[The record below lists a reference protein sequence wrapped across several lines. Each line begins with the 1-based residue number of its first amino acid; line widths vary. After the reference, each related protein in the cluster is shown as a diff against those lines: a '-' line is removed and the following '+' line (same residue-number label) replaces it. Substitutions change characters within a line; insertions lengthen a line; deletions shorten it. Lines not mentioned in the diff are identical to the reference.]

1 MPAAHGGARG
11 HVVGVHARL
20 VHGLVEHLVETNVPA
35 CLADRHALGIAHHAQ
50 QLLRHRRDEDDSKV
64 LIHGDDAVLHLGHD
78 HAHGVVLAALL
89 ENAAL
94 DARDDGVVLGHLARL
109 AGNFLDARVKIA
121 VRKLIERSHGAVDQ
135 PFLGVHGQPDRD
147 EHGQR
152 GRQKHETDDISRGQN
167 RHRLALGGVIQQKC
181 AIFILI
187 DGANRRRT
195 FRVLMRI
202 GANRALQGEGRHL
215 FEQRV
220 RALGGCID
228 RLTVRQTIFAENPI
242 WHLERSERVGALL
255 RLHRGSRIAGDLAD
269 SLELRQNALILR
281 LRNIQTVID
290 GQKYESNQGNQGRRN
305 CEP

>member
-1 MPAAHGGARG
+1 
-11 HVVGVHARL
+11 
-20 VHGLVEHLVETNVPA
+20 
-35 CLADRHALGIAHHAQ
+35 
-50 QLLRHRRDEDDSKV
+50 
-64 LIHGDDAVLHLGHD
+64 
-78 HAHGVVLAALL
+78 
-89 ENAAL
+89 
-94 DARDDGVVLGHLARL
+94 
-109 AGNFLDARVKIA
+109 
-121 VRKLIERSHGAVDQ
+121 
-135 PFLGVHGQPDRD
+135 
-147 EHGQR
+147 
-152 GRQKHETDDISRGQN
+152 
-167 RHRLALGGVIQQKC
+167 
-181 AIFILI
+181 
-187 DGANRRRT
+187 
-195 FRVLMRI
+195 MRI